1 MSFNSSNY
9 SYILTVISLMIIDL
23 LLLARLEK
31 DRRLQENQRW
41 IGIMFISCAACAL
54 SDALCVLFNQSH
66 VRFLVYISNALFDFS
81 FTFVSFFLFYHTEQ
95 AYNPGVYKNKL
106 FNFLVHLPIVVCGIL
121 LLLSYKYGI
130 IFAVDELG
138 NYTRGPL
145 YNFFY
150 ICLACIYIIVF
161 VFMFIVRM
169 LIVKDKSKIDILK
182 ATFNY
187 YFPLIAGSGLQL
199 FFIGFPGSNMGL
211 TLTMIYIF
219 FDGLEEQIKA
229 NEKDLK
235 DTNDELIDALD
246 KADFSSEV
254 ISSIS
259 KLYLAIYSLNLDSGI
274 MMQIRNSNTYFAE
287 GLEIEDAQNSLN
299 AFIKNE
305 IVDDYKALMYDFY
318 NLSTLRDRLKDLD
331 NISLD
336 YRTRD
341 DRWINSRFIVQNR
354 NNNGDALDVLLV
366 PSLITKEKQRELEYQ
381 EQIITS
387 ALETKKA
394 NMAKTDFL
402 RRMSHDIRTPING
415 VLGLI
420 NIGDHYDDDI
430 VKQRECRQK
439 VKEASCFLLDL
450 VNNILD
456 MNKLESGAVILEE
469 KSFDLNAVLKELY
482 DIACVNGNENSITV
496 SIDELRVKHN
506 HLIGSP
512 LHLRQILMNIV
523 GNAIKYNKPNGSVVL
538 SCKEIEA
545 NDNVVKLE
553 FVCKDSGLGM
563 SEEFKKRA
571 FEPFVQANQDA
582 RSSYSGTGLGLA
594 ITKQLVE
601 LMGGELSLESEL
613 DVGTTFTY
621 VQSFV
626 IDNEYKEANKEVD
639 EVSLR
644 GKKILIVEDNE
655 LNMEIS
661 KFVFEQKGGDI
672 TCAYNGKQAL
682 DIFKASKPY
691 EYDLILM
698 DIMMPVMDGY
708 TATKQIR
715 NLDRVDNNVLIF
727 AMSANAFV
735 EDKRESK
742 KAGMNEHLSKP
753 LIDKDIND
761 ALRKYLK

>member
-1 MSFNSSNY
+1 
-9 SYILTVISLMIIDL
+9 
-23 LLLARLEK
+23 
-31 DRRLQENQRW
+31 
-41 IGIMFISCAACAL
+41 
-54 SDALCVLFNQSH
+54 
-66 VRFLVYISNALFDFS
+66 
-81 FTFVSFFLFYHTEQ
+81 
-95 AYNPGVYKNKL
+95 
-106 FNFLVHLPIVVCGIL
+106 
-121 LLLSYKYGI
+121 
-130 IFAVDELG
+130 
-138 NYTRGPL
+138 
-145 YNFFY
+145 
-150 ICLACIYIIVF
+150 
-161 VFMFIVRM
+161 
-169 LIVKDKSKIDILK
+169 
-182 ATFNY
+182 
-187 YFPLIAGSGLQL
+187 
-199 FFIGFPGSNMGL
+199 
-211 TLTMIYIF
+211 
-219 FDGLEEQIKA
+219 
-229 NEKDLK
+229 
-235 DTNDELIDALD
+235 
-246 KADFSSEV
+246 
-254 ISSIS
+254 
-259 KLYLAIYSLNLDSGI
+259 
-274 MMQIRNSNTYFAE
+274 
-287 GLEIEDAQNSLN
+287 
-299 AFIKNE
+299 
-305 IVDDYKALMYDFY
+305 
-318 NLSTLRDRLKDLD
+318 
-331 NISLD
+331 
-336 YRTRD
+336 
-341 DRWINSRFIVQNR
+341 
-354 NNNGDALDVLLV
+354 
-366 PSLITKEKQRELEYQ
+366 
-381 EQIITS
+381 
-387 ALETKKA
+387 
-394 NMAKTDFL
+394 
-402 RRMSHDIRTPING
+402 
-415 VLGLI
+415 
-420 NIGDHYDDDI
+420 
-430 VKQRECRQK
+430 
-439 VKEASCFLLDL
+439 
-450 VNNILD
+450 

-545 NDNVVKLE
+545 DDNVVKLE

-601 LMGGELSLESEL
+601 LMGGELSLDSEL